1 MDHKEFRQKAHE
13 MADWMADYF
22 ENIHRYRVL
31 PEVNPG
37 EIKNQLPLEA
47 PPKGEDFD
55 QIFRDFEN
63 ILMPGITHWQHPGFM
78 AYFPAS
84 RSAPSVLAEMLTATL
99 GAQCMLWYT
108 SPAAEELE
116 DRVMEWLRK
125 AIQVN
130 DQFTGVI
137 QEGASSSN
145 LIALLMAR
153 ERVSNFKVNKEGFY
167 HQKPMRIYA
176 SEHIHS
182 SVNKAV
188 RIGGFGEE
196 NLVLIPSDENFA
208 LNPKILERLIV
219 RDISFGYQPLAV
231 VGAFGTTG
239 STAIDPLEEIGLIC
253 QQYGLFFHID
263 AAYSG
268 SAWILS
274 EIRAMAKGLEMA
286 DSFVFNPHKWLMT
299 NFDCS
304 AFFVKDKTLL
314 RNTFDITPEYLR
326 TPQDHLV
333 NNYRDWGIQL
343 GRRFRALKLWF
354 VLRSFGL
361 EGLKSILKNH
371 IEYAQKLAEK
381 IKQQPNFEILA
392 PVYFNLICF
401 RFNPPGKTLEEANEL
416 NKNLLKLIHKE
427 GKIFLTGTTLNGKY
441 CIRIVAGNE
450 ETKLDDLLMAW
461 EKILEKSKLLN

>member
-1 MDHKEFRQKAHE
+1 MDHKVFRQKAHE
-13 MADWMADYF
+13 LADWMADYF
-22 ENIHRYRVL
+22 ENISQYRVL
-31 PEVNPG
+31 PDKKPG
-37 EIKNQLPLEA
+37 EIKDQLPLNA
-47 PPKGEDFD
+47 PDQGEDFEE
-55 QIFRDFEN
+55 IFKDFEN
-63 ILMPGITHWQHPGFM
+63 IIMPGMTHWQHPGFM

-84 RSAPSVLAEMLTATL
+84 RSAPSVLAEMITATL

-125 AIQVN
+125 AIQVS

-145 LIALLMAR
+145 LVALLMAR
-153 ERVSNFKVNKEGFY
+153 ERLSDFKVNKGGFY

-188 RIGGFGEE
+188 RIGGFGED
-196 NLVLIPSDENFA
+196 NLVLVPSDENFA
-208 LNPKILERLIV
+208 MNPKILERLIL

-268 SAWILS
+268 SAWILP

-286 DSFVFNPHKWLMT
+286 DSFVFNPHKWLLT

-304 AFFVKDKTLL
+304 AFYVKDKILL
-314 RNTFDITPEYLR
+314 RHTFDITPEYLK

-354 VLRSFGL
+354 VLRTYGL
-361 EGLKSILKNH
+361 DGLKKILQNH
-371 IEYAQKLAEK
+371 IDYAQKLAK
-381 IKQQPNFEILA
+381 QIKGHPEFEILA
-392 PVYFNLICF
+392 PVHFNLICF
-401 RFNPPGKTLEEANEL
+401 RYNPEGKTKEEINEL
-416 NKNLLKLIHKE
+416 NKTLLKRIHEE
-427 GKIFLTGTTLNGKY
+427 GKIFLTGTTLDGKY
-441 CIRIVAGNE
+441 CIRIVAGNA
-450 ETKLDDLLMAW
+450 ETNFEDLELAW
-461 EKILEKSKLLN
+461 NIVREKAKTLS